1 MSEAVL
7 NRETAPASAHSSAL
21 SRSVGRI
28 GAMILRYWWL
38 LVGSWPR
45 ILSVIYWPVV
55 SMVMWGFV
63 QQYIQRAGS
72 STMSAAMSFLIG
84 AVILWDILFRGQIG
98 FSMSFFE
105 EIWSRNL
112 GHLLVS
118 PLRLWEFVLALMT
131 ASVARAVLSLVPASL
146 LAIWMFNFSVYSM
159 GFALGLFFLA
169 LIMFGWALGLFV
181 SGLVMRFGQS
191 AEEIAWGIVFT
202 ILPLCGVYYPTTILP
217 PAIRWLSYALPPK
230 YIFDAMRSILRDQHF
245 DMQLLFA
252 SFGLDVVYIGLA
264 AAAFLFF
271 LGQAREKGI
280 LLSVGE

>member
-1 MSEAVL
+1 MSEIAI
-7 NRETAPASAHSSAL
+7 NAKEGAAAPETSAA
-21 SRSVGRI
+21 SRSLGRI

-45 ILSVIYWPVV
+45 ILSVIYWPIV

-63 QQYIQRAGS
+63 QKFIQS
-72 STMSAAMSFLIG
+72 SGANAMSAAMSFLIG
-84 AVILWDILFRGQIG
+84 AVILWDILFRSQIG
-98 FSMSFFE
+98 FSLSFFE

-118 PLRLWEFVLALMT
+118 PLKLWEFVLALMT
-131 ASVARAVLSLVPASL
+131 ASIARAVLSLIPASL
-146 LAIWMFNFSVYSM
+146 LAIWLFNFSVYGM
-159 GFALGLFFLA
+159 GPALGLFFLA

-191 AEEIAWGIVFT
+191 AEEIAWGSVFT
-202 ILPLCGVYYPTTILP
+202 ILPLCGVYYPTSILP

-245 DMQLLFA
+245 DGGLLIASFSLDAVYIALAAGAFLLF
-252 SFGLDVVYIGLA
+252 LD
-264 AAAFLFF
+264 
-271 LGQAREKGI
+271 QARDRGI